1 MAQGESERHFYLPN
15 EVAWSNLMHLQERYL
30 QGWVTVYTNRHAWES
45 ILRVY
50 LPDRID
56 VSRLQLQLQPGQTPQ
71 VAAYSVD
78 AHPSDQGERDHGA
91 GAGAI
96 LERII
101 MDLPARSVH
110 RRDILYVK
118 CSPPSDNDAQSQWNS
133 AMKAAVA
140 PLGQRHVTRALYFI
154 LGVGMEWLPF
164 YWDPRSPAPAGK
176 ALRMAAGGGEG
187 EKESTSSWYEVS
199 PEVRPPPGIDS
210 GHVDGEGVVRTDRAK
225 SLDCFTVAPTGAA
238 GEVPGLAFQRD
249 LDFLEEFIGVVERH
263 AYVGENDPD
272 SE

>member
-1 MAQGESERHFYLPN
+1 MTPILPTK
-15 EVAWSNLMHLQERYL
+15 ARGTTAPAPAAPPSN
-30 QGWVTVYTNRHAWES
+30 
-45 ILRVY
+45 
-50 LPDRID
+50 
-56 VSRLQLQLQPGQTPQ
+56 VS
-71 VAAYSVD
+71 
-78 AHPSDQGERDHGA
+78 
-91 GAGAI
+91 
-96 LERII
+96 
-101 MDLPARSVH
+101 MDLFARTH
-110 RRDILYVK
+110 HKRGILYVK
-118 CSPPSDNDAQSQWNS
+118 CTPPSDNDAQSQWNS

-140 PLGQRHVTRALYFI
+140 RLGQRHATRALYFI

-164 YWDPRSPAPAGK
+164 YWDPNSPAPAGK

-187 EKESTSSWYEVS
+187 EQEGTSSWYEVS
-199 PEVRPPPGIDS
+199 PEVRSPPGIDA

-238 GEVPGLAFQRD
+238 DEVPGLAFQKD